1 MALVKCRECGKEIGS
16 EAKICP
22 GCGTVPKRTSGCA
35 MAFLVFAVIG
45 VGGAI
50 LGTLFDSH
58 DSVQKAPVPLTP
70 EQIAAAQAKKEVSDF
85 HSAQIDCE
93 NAVKKSL
100 HDPDSAQ
107 FDNFEQYALLPGSK
121 LPNRYVILV
130 TLRAKNGFGGLRHI
144 AVTCTLTRKNP
155 ADGWTYSLKEHS

>member
-35 MAFLVFAVIG
+35 MAFLVLVVLG
-45 VGGAI
+45 VVGAI
-50 LGTLFDSH
+50 FGSH
-58 DSVQKAPVPLTP
+58 DSARKETAPATPLTP
-70 EQIAAAQAKKEVSDF
+70 EQIAEAQVKKEVSDL
-85 HSAQIDCE
+85 HTAQLICE
-93 NAVKKSL
+93 DAVKKTL

-107 FDNFEQYALLPGSK
+107 FDNFLQYAVLPGTK
-121 LPNRYVILV
+121 LPNRYLILV
-130 TLRAKNGFGGLRHI
+130 TVRAKNGFGGLRHV

-155 ADGWTYSLKEHS
+155 ADGWTYSLKERS